1 TPREKEARVQN
12 DESMNKNVI
21 EGRVSGVS

>member
-1 TPREKEARVQN
+1 VQN